1 MSEISL
7 IDQYLGLKKTS
18 SDEEPPCYELTFD
31 LGQYSRAGAT
41 GGDRYCDI
49 IINLIIFSIPDDG
62 LVSVRAIV
70 PLDNG
75 DTLDEVVWWGID
87 KKATIRNIVKLV
99 TGMYQSHPN
108 LWDHENK
115 EFADSP
121 ITVEAY
127 LSRHFSSLV
136 SSSQSFDRHPNYC
149 H

>member
-1 MSEISL
+1 MSQISQ

-18 SDEEPPCYELTFD
+18 SDEEPPCYELTFY
-31 LGQYSRAGAT
+31 LGQYSKAGAT

-87 KKATIRNIVKLV
+87 KKATIRFLVKFV

-115 EFADSP
+115 EFAENP
-121 ITVEAY
+121 TEVKAY
-127 LSRHFSSLV
+127 LSRHLTGWEQV
-136 SSSQSFDRHPNYC
+136 IT
-149 H
+149 